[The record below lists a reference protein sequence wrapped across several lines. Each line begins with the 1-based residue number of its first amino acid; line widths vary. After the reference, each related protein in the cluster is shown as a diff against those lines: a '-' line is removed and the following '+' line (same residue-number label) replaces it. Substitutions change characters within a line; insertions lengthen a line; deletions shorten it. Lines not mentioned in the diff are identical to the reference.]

1 MGLHSMQR
9 GQRFSSVVAF
19 GAVLAGGLAASLLS
33 GCNTV
38 HGPISAGGDPVSRA
52 NYPRVTVDPQLAG
65 WIVVDQPVVAKT
77 DVLKVTVP
85 VRLTSDNS
93 ASNVQYRILFFDAS
107 GAPARGG
114 DMNWTFLNLP
124 PRDQRFLV
132 ANSMDSDAAD
142 WRCEIRVAR

>member
-1 MGLHSMQR
+1 MGAANVR
-9 GQRFSSVVAF
+9 RFVGGVVALAI
-19 GAVLAGGLAASLLS
+19 GASLVGGLSA
-33 GCNTV
+33 CDTV
-38 HGPISAGGDPVSRA
+38 KAPFSPGLDQVGRA

-65 WIVVDQPVVAKT
+65 WLVVDQPTMNKT

-85 VRLTSDNS
+85 VRLASDRN
-93 ASNVQYRILFFDAS
+93 ASNVQYRILFFNAN
-107 GAPARGG
+107 GEPARGG

-132 ANSMDSDAAD
+132 ANSLDSDAVD